1 MRKYQLLAIQKENVM
16 TPSGR
21 RPRRRWPLM
30 VISIVGVL
38 FLLLAVLFGSFS
50 RWSGSLTWLP
60 DLGGQTP
67 ASPPPIPEIPISV
80 EHRMQTQEVA
90 QQYMTALLKHR
101 YKTMWSVLH
110 PQVQAMWPSET
121 AFANF
126 WRVRFQDYTLQ
137 GFILGKPH
145 GRLQWVNPETMVIYH
160 QVILIPISLEIQ
172 PNPTLEQSADL
183 PPEDLYPHHV
193 FQNLPFVVQQV
204 IHPANQQSQWLV
216 LNGGPADLEAPIL
229 PPMRPAD
236 TLVQVP
242 ILMYHHISN
251 FVPVNNLLELSLT
264 VTVAHFA
271 QQLDY
276 LKEQGYHTITFN
288 QLFAALYYG
297 GPLPSHP
304 VILTFD
310 DGYNDAYQFA
320 FPLLPANGFSGM
332 FYIITGVVGWQRYL
346 NWDQIRTMQAAGM
359 QIGSHTIHHVNIGA
373 TFLLSPEQAQL
384 ELQQSQAVLHRNLGI
399 VIQQFCYPSGEPFR
413 SGSLVLQQR
422 IVALLAADGYVGA
435 TTDPGMTGFYQNG
448 LTPFALLRIRVDG
461 RESFAD
467 FIQSLPWSMKR
478 IVSLAP

>member
-38 FLLLAVLFGSFS
+38 FLLLAVLLGSFS
-50 RWSGSLTWLP
+50 WWSGSLTWLP
-60 DLGGQTP
+60 GLGGQTP
-67 ASPPPIPEIPISV
+67 ASPTPIAEIPISV

-172 PNPTLEQSADL
+172 PNPTLEQSAEV

-204 IHPANQQSQWLV
+204 INPANQQSQWLV
-216 LNGGPADLEAPIL
+216 LNGG
-229 PPMRPAD
+229 
-236 TLVQVP
+236 
-242 ILMYHHISN
+242 
-251 FVPVNNLLELSLT
+251 
-264 VTVAHFA
+264 
-271 QQLDY
+271 
-276 LKEQGYHTITFN
+276 
-288 QLFAALYYG
+288 
-297 GPLPSHP
+297 
-304 VILTFD
+304 
-310 DGYNDAYQFA
+310 
-320 FPLLPANGFSGM
+320 
-332 FYIITGVVGWQRYL
+332 
-346 NWDQIRTMQAAGM
+346 
-359 QIGSHTIHHVNIGA
+359 
-373 TFLLSPEQAQL
+373 
-384 ELQQSQAVLHRNLGI
+384 
-399 VIQQFCYPSGEPFR
+399 
-413 SGSLVLQQR
+413 
-422 IVALLAADGYVGA
+422 
-435 TTDPGMTGFYQNG
+435 
-448 LTPFALLRIRVDG
+448 
-461 RESFAD
+461 
-467 FIQSLPWSMKR
+467 
-478 IVSLAP
+478 